1 MAFRSHFLEYWQDFH
16 THVLLLPDHPY
27 LRLLQSSNTFL
38 DTHMAFRKSPSE
50 RTTRLVDICF
60 SFPVARSFCED
71 QLLFTTFKAI
81 LESNFHDYQ
90 HYPCN
95 SLFPKAV
102 QIQEMWVGSENNL
115 LLCVISRC
123 LFRISWC
130 VTVEKTFSCFCC
142 FSCEKKTGTS
152 QLCMHP
158 DALLNIASSKD
169 SQAVFRSDEETFFW
183 DRGSWLPL
191 FAPLLCHSYGRPAV

>member
-1 MAFRSHFLEYWQDFH
+1 MAFRSHFFEYWQDLH

-50 RTTRLVDICF
+50 RTTRLVDTSF
-60 SFPVARSFCED
+60 SLPVASSFCED

-102 QIQEMWVGSENNL
+102 QIQEMWVGSENKL
-115 LLCVISRC
+115 LLCAYSGSVGVWRLSRHFRASVVSLVKRKRAQADYAC
-123 LFRISWC
+123 TQTLF
-130 VTVEKTFSCFCC
+130 
-142 FSCEKKTGTS
+142 
-152 QLCMHP
+152 
-158 DALLNIASSKD
+158 
-169 SQAVFRSDEETFFW
+169 
-183 DRGSWLPL
+183 
-191 FAPLLCHSYGRPAV
+191 